1 MLLYVEVRAFRIMP
15 VVRALAAFKATQRL
29 VNNRSTIM
37 NKSTRNLICE
47 SFEVLTEGM
56 QEGRH
61 SLRHANAGNIG
72 VGRPPEMCAGDTTPM
87 ILTCGA
93 FRFAL
98 SGTIFERETKAK
110 SRVGQMPHRKVYAD
124 TLWTMVCSHKRQ
136 RVWF

>member
-1 MLLYVEVRAFRIMP
+1 
-15 VVRALAAFKATQRL
+15 
-29 VNNRSTIM
+29 
-37 NKSTRNLICE
+37 
-47 SFEVLTEGM
+47 M

-87 ILTCGA
+87 ILTRGA

-98 SGTIFERETKAK
+98 CGTIFERETKAK

-124 TLWTMVCSHKRQ
+124 TFWHGAGRQ
-136 RVWF
+136 SD